1 MLRDK
6 SRPFTAAPAFAALAL
21 AALLSACTSGISAP
35 AHRVRITVRPL
46 ASLADQPVQIAVSG
60 LASFQEATLRVR
72 SADAQG
78 VDWMSSATYRATA
91 TGGIDLSTSRARS
104 GSYQGVSGMG
114 LIWSMQSHGRHPAG
128 AYFWHDQEPL
138 RFGVTVTVDGTQ
150 VGAASFRR
158 QFSYSPLADQREPL
172 RADGFIGDF
181 WHPVTGAASRP
192 AVLVIGG
199 SAGGLPGVLL
209 PALLASNGYPALG
222 VAYFKEPGLPQTL
235 SDIPLEYF
243 VQALGWLA
251 RQPGVDPTRIAVI
264 GISRGSE
271 AAQLLGVYY
280 PSLVHA
286 VVATV
291 PSNVAICSYPDC
303 NGPAWTLDGRALP
316 YTSEFDNPGPS
327 DNPAAVI
334 PDQRIQG
341 PVFLDCAEA
350 DQVWSSCPY
359 ARAILRVLDAN
370 HDHWVHVLYA
380 NPGAGHFIGSLVPY
394 EPYATAT
401 TEAAGPSYDADQK
414 ALALVWPHLLS
425 FLASLSSNAA
435 P

>member
-1 MLRDK
+1 V
-6 SRPFTAAPAFAALAL
+6 FAALVL

-35 AHRVRITVRPL
+35 AHRVRITVWPPT
-46 ASLADQPVQIAVSG
+46 SLADKPVQIAVSG
-60 LASFQEATLRVR
+60 LAPFQEATIRVR

-78 VDWMSSATYRATA
+78 AHWLSSATYRAAA
-91 TGGIDLSTSRARS
+91 TGGIDLSASRARS
-104 GSYQGVSGMG
+104 GTYQGVSGMG
-114 LIWSMQSHGRHPAG
+114 LIWSMQSQGRDPAG
-128 AYFWHDQEPL
+128 SYFWPDHEPL
-138 RFGVTVTVDGTQ
+138 RFGVTVTVDGTP
-150 VGAASFRR
+150 VGSASFQR
-158 QFSYSPLADQREPL
+158 QLSQSALTDQRESL
-172 RADGFIGDF
+172 RADGFIGEF
-181 WHPVTGAASRP
+181 WHPVTAAVPRP

-222 VAYFKEPGLPQTL
+222 VAYFKKPGLPPTL
-235 SDIPLEYF
+235 SEIPLEYF
-243 VQALGWLA
+243 ARALGWLA
-251 RQPGVDPTRIAVI
+251 SQPGVDPTRVAVI
-264 GISRGSE
+264 GIFRGSE

-280 PSLVHA
+280 PGLVHA

-350 DQVWSSCPY
+350 DQVWSSCLY

-380 NPGAGHFIGSLVPY
+380 NPGAGHFVGSLVPY
-394 EPYATAT
+394 EPYATGT
-401 TEAAGPSYDADQK
+401 TKAAAPSYAADQK

-425 FLASLSSNAA
+425 FLASLSSSAA